1 MPNTGA
7 QNPEY
12 MDMEQTTNNQETAD
26 ERYRKMAE
34 ADLRRAV
41 DMCRFLDR
49 VFGTIT
55 NPKISADKD
64 INLEVRMSE
73 R

>member
-1 MPNTGA
+1 
-7 QNPEY
+7 

-41 DMCRFLDR
+41 DM
-49 VFGTIT
+49 
-55 NPKISADKD
+55 
-64 INLEVRMSE
+64 
-73 R
+73 

>member
-7 QNPEY
+7 QNLED
-12 MDMEQTTNNQETAD
+12 MDMEQKTNNQETAD

-41 DMCRFLDR
+41 DMYRLLDR

-64 INLEVRMSE
+64 TTPEVRMSE